1 MTMIDVKNWRLP
13 VDINSMLNSY
23 SDIFFIRGKISGV
36 LLFIVGL
43 INYNTALSGL
53 FSILVAYAFAHFIG
67 FSKEYLKSG
76 FYSYNPLLSG
86 LAIGYLYE
94 INILTLSIITLA
106 SILSFL
112 LTVFLANVFYHY
124 LGLQVLS
131 IPFVIISSLVYL
143 ASARLSNLYVNGLYS
158 SYIYD
163 DFYFAPEFINAF
175 FKSMGSIIF
184 MPNVIT
190 GALISGLI
198 FFKSRLIL
206 VLAIVGFLLGCGI
219 NSLFNGSWEQ
229 SLNNMNNFNYILI
242 AISIGCVFNIP
253 SPKSLVLAGI
263 AVALS
268 TLLINAVNVFWAQY
282 GIPVFTLP
290 FTLIT
295 LSFVYVL
302 GVVGYPLRP
311 IVFRSSPEETLDH
324 YLTAKDRFA
333 DTYITLAL
341 PFSGAWSVWQGFDGQ
356 WTHQGF
362 WRYAYD
368 FVITDDENN
377 TYKNQGSRL
386 DDYYAFGQVV
396 LSPVRGRVIKVVSHL
411 MDNPIGAVDTINNW
425 GNLIIIHDE
434 RGYFVEMSHFAKE
447 SITVYEGQWVEPGAH
462 LGLCGNSGYSPQPHI
477 HLQVQAS
484 AFMGSETLPFTFVH
498 YCEENEYFAH
508 GLPNEMTK
516 VSSVLPTAFHEQIT
530 TFILDETLTYN
541 VYKEE
546 AKIDE
551 VTFVIKMA
559 PDSTF
564 YFSRGDAKLFF
575 GKYAGT
581 FLIYHLEGDD
591 PYLKCL
597 YLALPSVPLTYQN
610 RLSWKDNI
618 SNITYLG
625 HIRGGV
631 SAFLNAFIPSKIS
644 TKATYRFISETE
656 ISGCVINRFFKLEM
670 DTYIEL
676 DAYLKF
682 KSVKVG
688 DIELKRQSNY

>member
-1 MTMIDVKNWRLP
+1 MTVIDVKKWRLP
-13 VDINSMLNSY
+13 THMNAILSSY
-23 SDIFFIRGKISGV
+23 SDVFFIQGKISGT

-53 FSILVAYAFAHFIG
+53 FSIIIAYAFAHFIG
-67 FSKEYLKSG
+67 FNKEFLKSG
-76 FYSYNPLLSG
+76 FYTYNPLLSG
-86 LAIGYLYE
+86 LAIGHLYE
-94 INILTLSIITLA
+94 INILTLSIIALA

-112 LTVFLANVFYHY
+112 ITVFLSNVFYHF

-143 ASARLSNLYVNGLYS
+143 ASGRLSNLYVNSLYTDS
-158 SYIYD
+158 LYD
-163 DFYFAPEFINAF
+163 DFYFLPHFLNAF
-175 FKSMGSIIF
+175 FKSMGAIIF

-206 VLAIVGFLLGCGI
+206 VVAIFGFLLGCGI
-219 NSLFNGSWEQ
+219 NSVFNGSWEQ

-253 SPKSLVLAGI
+253 SPKSLILAGI

-311 IVFRSSPEETLDH
+311 TVFRSSPEETLDH

-333 DTYITLAL
+333 NTFITLAL
-341 PFSGAWSVWQGFDGQ
+341 PFSGIWSVWQGFNGQ

-368 FVITDDENN
+368 FVITDELNN
-377 TYKNQGSRL
+377 TYRDKGTRL
-386 DDYYAFGQVV
+386 EDYYAFGQTV
-396 LSPVRGRVIKVVSHL
+396 LSPVRGRVIKVISHL
-411 MDNPIGAVDTINNW
+411 VDNPIGAVDTINNW
-425 GNLIIIHDE
+425 GNLVIIHDE
-434 RGYFVEMSHFAKE
+434 RGYFVEISHFAKE
-447 SITVYEGQWVEPGAH
+447 SIVVYEGQWVEPGAH

-477 HLQVQAS
+477 HLQVQAT

-498 YCEENEYFAH
+498 YHEENQYFSH
-508 GLPNEMTK
+508 GLPQEMTR
-516 VSSVLPTAFHEQIT
+516 VCSVLPTAFHEQLT

-541 VYKEE
+541 VYKDGK
-546 AKIDE
+546 KIDE
-551 VTFVIKMA
+551 ATFVVRMA
-559 PDSTF
+559 ADSTF

-581 FLIYHLEGDD
+581 FFIYHLEGHD

-597 YLALPSVPLTYQN
+597 YLSLPSVPLAYKKE
-610 RLSWKDNI
+610 LFWKDNI
-618 SNITYLG
+618 SNMTYLG
-625 HIRGGV
+625 YFSGGL
-631 SAFLNAFIPSKIS
+631 SAFLNAFTPSKIS
-644 TKATYRFISETE
+644 TKAEYKFISETQ
-656 ISGCVINRFFKLEM
+656 ISGRINNQFFKSKS
-670 DTYIEL
+670 DTNIEL
-676 DAYLKF
+676 DAYLKLKSF
-682 KSVKVG
+682 KVNN
-688 DIELKRQSNY
+688 IELKRKSN

>member
-1 MTMIDVKNWRLP
+1 MTMIDVRKWRLP
-13 VDINSMLNSY
+13 THINSILSSY
-23 SDIFFIRGKISGV
+23 SDVFFIQGKISGA

-53 FSILVAYAFAHFIG
+53 FSIIIAYAFAHFIG

-76 FYSYNPLLSG
+76 FYTYNPLLSG

-94 INILTLSIITLA
+94 INILTLSIIALA
-106 SILSFL
+106 SVLSFL
-112 LTVFLANVFYHY
+112 LTVFLSNIFHHF

-143 ASARLSNLYVNGLYS
+143 ASGRLSNLYVNSLYTNTL
-158 SYIYD
+158 YN
-163 DFYFAPEFINAF
+163 DFSFFPHFINAF
-175 FKSMGSIIF
+175 FKSMGSIVF
-184 MPNVIT
+184 MPNVIS

-206 VLAIVGFLLGCGI
+206 VIAISGFILGCGI

-253 SPKSLVLAGI
+253 SPKSLILAGI
-263 AVALS
+263 GVALS

-311 IVFRSSPEETLDH
+311 TVFRSSPEETLDH

-333 DTYITLAL
+333 NTFITLAL
-341 PFSGAWSVWQGFDGQ
+341 PFSGSWTVWQGFNGQ

-368 FVITDDENN
+368 FVITDDSNN
-377 TYKNQGSRL
+377 TYKNEGTRL
-386 DDYYAFGQVV
+386 EDYYAFGQAV
-396 LSPVRGRVIKVVSHL
+396 LSPVRGRVIKVVSYL
-411 MDNPIGAVDTINNW
+411 MDNPIGTVDTINNW
-425 GNLIIIHDE
+425 GNLVIIYDE
-434 RGYFVEMSHFAKE
+434 RGYFVEISHFAKE
-447 SITVYEGQWVEPGAH
+447 SIVVYEGQWVEPGAH

-477 HLQVQAS
+477 HLQVQAT

-498 YCEENEYFAH
+498 YCENNKYFSH
-508 GLPNEMTK
+508 GLPNEM
-516 VSSVLPTAFHEQIT
+516 VRVNSLLPTAFHEQLT
-530 TFILDETLTYN
+530 TFILDETLNYY
-541 VYKEE
+541 VYKDGK
-546 AKIDE
+546 KIDE
-551 VTFVIKMA
+551 ITFVVRMA

-581 FLIYHLEGDD
+581 FFIYHLEGSD

-597 YLALPSVPLTYQN
+597 YLALPSVPLAYKKG
-610 RLSWKDNI
+610 LHWKDTI
-618 SNITYLG
+618 SNMTYLG
-625 HIRGGV
+625 YFNGGV
-631 SAFLNAFIPSKIS
+631 SAFLNAFISSKIS
-644 TKATYRFISETE
+644 TIAEYKFISERQ
-656 ISGCVINRFFKLEM
+656 ISGCINNSFFKSKM
-670 DTYIEL
+670 DTNIEL
-676 DAYLKF
+676 DSYLKF
-682 KSVKVG
+682 KNVRVNN
-688 DIELKRQSNY
+688 IELKRQSN

>member
-1 MTMIDVKNWRLP
+1 MITIDIKKWRLP
-13 VDINSMLNSY
+13 AYMDSMLNSY
-23 SDIFFIRGKISGV
+23 SDVFFIRGKASGI

-53 FSILVAYAFAHFIG
+53 FSIIVAYAFAYFIG
-67 FSKEYLKSG
+67 FNKEYLKSG
-76 FYSYNPLLSG
+76 FYTYNPLLSG
-86 LAIGYLYE
+86 LAIGYLFE
-94 INILTLSIITLA
+94 INILTLSIIAMA

-112 LTVFLANVFYHY
+112 LTVFLANIFYHY

-143 ASARLSNLYVNGLYS
+143 ASARLSNLYVKGLYTS
-158 SYIYD
+158 TIYN
-163 DFYFAPEFINAF
+163 DFVFLPGFVNAF
-175 FKSMGSIIF
+175 FKSMGSIVF

-190 GALISGLI
+190 GVLISGLI
-198 FFKSRLIL
+198 LFKSRLVL
-206 VLAIVGFLLGCGI
+206 MLAILGFLLGCGI

-242 AISIGCVFNIP
+242 AIAIGCVFNIP
-253 SPKSLVLAGI
+253 SPKSLILAAIG
-263 AVALS
+263 VALS

-311 IVFRSSPEETLDH
+311 TVFRSSPEETLDH

-333 DTYITLAL
+333 NTFITLSL
-341 PFSGAWSVWQGFDGQ
+341 PFSGVWSVWQGFNGQ

-368 FVITDDENN
+368 FVITDEANN
-377 TYKNQGSRL
+377 TYKNKGTRL
-386 DDYYAFGQVV
+386 EDYYAFGQPV
-396 LSPVRGRVIKVVSHL
+396 LSPVRGRVIKVVTHL

-434 RGYFVEMSHFAKE
+434 RGYFVEISHFAKE
-447 SITVYEGQWVEPGAH
+447 SIIVFEGQWVEPGAH
-462 LGLCGNSGYSPQPHI
+462 LGSCGNSGYSPQPHI
-477 HLQVQAS
+477 HLQVQAT

-498 YCEENEYFAH
+498 YRKEDQYHAH
-508 GLPNEMTK
+508 GLPDESAL
-516 VSSVLPTAFHEQIT
+516 VSSVLPTAFHEQLT
-530 TFILDETLTYN
+530 TFILDETLTYS
-541 VYKEE
+541 VYKDGE
-546 AKIDE
+546 KIDE
-551 VTFVIKMA
+551 VTFVVRMA

-564 YFSRGDAKLFF
+564 YFSRGDAKLYF

-581 FLIYHLEGDD
+581 FFIYHLEGND
-591 PYLKCL
+591 PYLKCI
-597 YLALPSVPLTYQN
+597 YLALPSVPLTYQ
-610 RLSWKDNI
+610 RKLCWSDNI
-618 SNITYLG
+618 SNMTFLG
-625 HIRGGV
+625 YFNGGL
-631 SAFLNAFIPSKIS
+631 SAFLNAFSPSKIS
-644 TKATYRFISETE
+644 TKAHYKFVSETQIE
-656 ISGCVINRFFKLEM
+656 GCVYNDFFKIKN
-670 DTYIEL
+670 TTKIEL

-682 KSVKVG
+682 KSVKV
-688 DIELKRQSNY
+688 DNIELKRQSNY